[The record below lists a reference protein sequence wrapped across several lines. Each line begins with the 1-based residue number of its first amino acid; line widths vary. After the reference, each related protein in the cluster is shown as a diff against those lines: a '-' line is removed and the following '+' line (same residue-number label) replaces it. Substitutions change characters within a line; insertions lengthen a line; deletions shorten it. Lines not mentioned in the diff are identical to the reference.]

1 MMNKRYLRRT
11 DYILIAATAAIIIMS
26 LVIIG
31 SATHINTPSEERY
44 WFVQRQGIFALVN
57 VALAAFLMNFDYK
70 VLQGYGNK
78 LYVFN
83 LVLLVAVMLVASR
96 HSAPSAGSR
105 SVQSASSRRSSRS
118 SS

>member
-57 VALAAFLMNFDYK
+57 VAMAAFLMNFDYK

-83 LVLLVAVMLVASR
+83 LILLVAVMLVGVLEA
-96 HSAPSAGSR
+96 HHDHLDCDDA
-105 SVQSASSRRSSRS
+105 RRQDRPPQYDT
-118 SS
+118 